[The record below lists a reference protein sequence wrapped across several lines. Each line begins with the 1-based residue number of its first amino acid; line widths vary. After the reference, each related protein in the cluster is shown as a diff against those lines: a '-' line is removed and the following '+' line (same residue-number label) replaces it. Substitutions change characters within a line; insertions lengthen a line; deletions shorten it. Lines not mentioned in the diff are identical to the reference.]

1 MRRQRKRRQLRRPP
15 RRGGDT
21 KPYEAA
27 GADLLVARRSSIRS
41 RSTSQ
46 YFSAESRSLSCW
58 SQPGGSSG
66 SGLFGPES
74 FSARCSLPLD
84 FARRHLPRR
93 RLPAPVTIVS
103 VLLSAFNSHHH
114 SGAAAKDLLASFCFN
129 RGGTPKFREYCSPK
143 SDRRKRVVWQ
153 FQLHAEFQ
161 QLGGWCRCTV
171 RGC

>member
-1 MRRQRKRRQLRRPP
+1 MRRQRKRRQFRKPP

-46 YFSAESRSLSCW
+46 YLSAESRSLSCW
-58 SQPGGSSG
+58 SHPGDSSG

-74 FSARCSLPLD
+74 FAARCSLRLD
-84 FARRHLPRR
+84 FARRHPPRR
-93 RLPAPVTIVS
+93 RLPAPVTMFRSFV
-103 VLLSAFNSHHH
+103 LSAFNSNHN
-114 SGAAAKDLLASFCFN
+114 SGEVVTTSFRLFCFN
-129 RGGTPKFREYCSPK
+129 SGGTPKFREYCSPK
-143 SDRRKRVVWQ
+143 SDRRKRWQ

-171 RGC
+171 KGC